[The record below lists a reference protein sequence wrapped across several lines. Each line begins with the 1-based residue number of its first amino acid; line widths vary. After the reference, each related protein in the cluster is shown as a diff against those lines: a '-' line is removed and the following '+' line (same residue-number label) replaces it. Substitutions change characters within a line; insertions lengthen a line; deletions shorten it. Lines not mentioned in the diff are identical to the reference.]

1 MSLSSMS
8 QNPASAIVR
17 RAMLALAAFG
27 AACSD
32 HITSAPARVLGSS
45 DRVVTCQG
53 DVGARTLSCGMS
65 SAPAAVRSSSG
76 FSADLIV
83 GGQNTNVLLTSTN
96 VSYDQAT
103 QIFQADVTVQN
114 LMTPTLGTPD
124 GNSVS
129 GVKVF
134 FHAGPS
140 VVSGSG
146 AVTVANADGAGTFTG
161 TNQPYFLYG
170 QTLPTGQVSAAKT
183 WQWAVPTTVGR
194 FVFEIGR

>member
-8 QNPASAIVR
+8 RNPASAIVR

-65 SAPAAVRSSSG
+65 SAPTAVRSPSG

-83 GGQNTNVLLTSTN
+83 GGENNDVRSEEHTSELQSRPHLVCRLLLEKKK
-96 VSYDQAT
+96 T
-103 QIFQADVTVQN
+103 QLLEPHCARQ
-114 LMTPTLGTPD
+114 
-124 GNSVS
+124 
-129 GVKVF
+129 
-134 FHAGPS
+134 
-140 VVSGSG
+140 
-146 AVTVANADGAGTFTG
+146 
-161 TNQPYFLYG
+161 G
-170 QTLPTGQVSAAKT
+170 QRTAHGILLCCAHSRCAH
-183 WQWAVPTTVGR
+183 
-194 FVFEIGR
+194 